1 MTHQVT
7 EESRKTVENAS
18 GLGIPQE
25 QIAVLLGISD
35 KTLRR
40 KYKKELGGGAAKFNV
55 EVGIAAAKRIRA
67 GSDAMIIF
75 WLKTRMGFKED
86 RSVELKTPPGQP
98 LEHRYTYGAGELLG
112 DFYRRQAAAAVQPG
126 ALRPGPGVVPA
137 AAVSGADPDLG
148 EGEPGGEE
156 P

>member
-1 MTHQVT
+1 MTHLVT

-40 KYKKELGGGAAKFNV
+40 KYKRELAGGMAKFNV

-86 RSVELKTPPGQP
+86 RSLELRTPPGEP
-98 LEHRYTYGAGELLG
+98 LEHRMTYGAPDLLA
-112 DFYRRQAAAAVQPG
+112 DFYARQAAAAG
-126 ALRPGPGVVPA
+126 AGAASSGPGVVPA
-137 AAVSGADPDLG
+137 AAVPGRDPDLG